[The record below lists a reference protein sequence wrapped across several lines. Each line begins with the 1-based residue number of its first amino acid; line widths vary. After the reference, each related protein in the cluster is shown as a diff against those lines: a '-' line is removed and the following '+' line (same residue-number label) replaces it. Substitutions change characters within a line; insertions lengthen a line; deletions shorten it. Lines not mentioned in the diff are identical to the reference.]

1 MSKDKGNI
9 SNGHRPWG
17 EAGCMGRILILESS
31 ALLPLGGGVPVTH
44 WRHRERT
51 PALLHFTLDYS
62 WTFSE
67 TRTLGYIK

>member
-1 MSKDKGNI
+1 
-9 SNGHRPWG
+9 
-17 EAGCMGRILILESS
+17 MGRILILESS

-44 WRHRERT
+44 WRQRERT

-67 TRTLGYIK
+67 TRTLGHIK